1 VRRSS
6 SGVER
11 TPCKRECVGSN
22 PTSGSLSDTKRNA
35 GGPIALGVDERAGCN
50 RAKRLTPLQRDFYR
64 LILREFAQHGRPPG
78 ERLVAVA
85 ASLGI
90 DVEQALARLAEE
102 DLVHR
107 DSGGEIVVAYPFS
120 GVATA
125 HRVRFDGGAEA
136 FAMCAVDALGI
147 PFMLAEPTEILSRD
161 PRTGDEVTLRVQPGE
176 ILDWQPERSCAL
188 GRYELRRAKRSDV
201 LSVRALLLLAR
212 ERSRLPRREAAD
224 DGPDPGH
231 A

>member
-1 VRRSS
+1 
-6 SGVER
+6 
-11 TPCKRECVGSN
+11 
-22 PTSGSLSDTKRNA
+22 LSDTKRNA

-50 RAKRLTPLQRDFYR
+50 RAKRLTPPQRDFYR
-64 LILREFAQHGRPPG
+64 LILREFAQHGRPPA

-90 DVEQALARLAEE
+90 DVEHALARLAEE

-125 HRVRFDGGAEA
+125 HRVRFDGRAEV

-147 PFMLAEPTEILSRD
+147 PFMLAEPAEILSRD

-176 ILDWQPERSCAL
+176 ILDWQPEAAVVLWGGTSCNGPSAATCCQFVHFFSSPESARAYL
-188 GRYELRRAKRSDV
+188 AERPQMTGQILAMPDAAEAGRAIFGD
-201 LSVRALLLLAR
+201 LLT
-212 ERSRLPRREAAD
+212 
-224 DGPDPGH
+224 PDEQ
-231 A
+231 